1 MASSFLKTGRAFAV
15 PFVDGEFEASAV
27 GDASATEEDATPE
40 SSGVPTA
47 SAGAGAGGG
56 EEEVIW
62 ADFCSHAAKRSKTIA
77 IGAIKGVF
85 IRTT

>member
-1 MASSFLKTGRAFAV
+1 M
-15 PFVDGEFEASAV
+15 DGEFEASAG
-27 GDASATEEDATPE
+27 GDASATEEEATPE

-47 SAGAGAGGG
+47 SAGAGVGAGG